1 MRKPINRTWIVVGA
15 VLIQLCI
22 GGIYTWSLFNQPLSD
37 AFVWNKSDVFLTYSI
52 AIFVFAFATMFA
64 GRLQDR
70 VGPRLVATLGILMY
84 GGGLI
89 LTSMISEL
97 WQLYLTYGI
106 LAGAGVGFV
115 YVCPLSTLVKWFP
128 ERKGL
133 ITGIAVGAFGMGSLV
148 FKSVIQYFI
157 ATQGVSQ
164 AFFALGLI
172 STILG
177 LFGASLLRVPA
188 KDQTYKTTS
197 ATATNHQFTPS
208 QMIKTRSFPL
218 IWIMFLFA
226 SASGLLVIGMAKD
239 IGVQLAGLSEEVA
252 ANAVTIIALFNAAGR
267 ISWGSLSDKLGRI
280 RVVTM
285 MFLITA
291 VAMSALSIL
300 SLTYVS
306 FFIALAAIAFCFGGF
321 LAVFPTITNEYF
333 GVKNLGANYGI
344 VYQAYG
350 LAALVGPLIV
360 SAVGS
365 LQMTFLIAAVLTVIG
380 ALITRIT
387 PKTETPDVSSDI
399 LTTQNN

>member
-133 ITGIAVGAFGMGSLV
+133 ITGIA
-148 FKSVIQYFI
+148 
-157 ATQGVSQ
+157 
-164 AFFALGLI
+164 
-172 STILG
+172 
-177 LFGASLLRVPA
+177 
-188 KDQTYKTTS
+188 
-197 ATATNHQFTPS
+197 
-208 QMIKTRSFPL
+208 
-218 IWIMFLFA
+218 
-226 SASGLLVIGMAKD
+226 
-239 IGVQLAGLSEEVA
+239 
-252 ANAVTIIALFNAAGR
+252 
-267 ISWGSLSDKLGRI
+267 
-280 RVVTM
+280 
-285 MFLITA
+285 
-291 VAMSALSIL
+291 
-300 SLTYVS
+300 
-306 FFIALAAIAFCFGGF
+306 
-321 LAVFPTITNEYF
+321 
-333 GVKNLGANYGI
+333 
-344 VYQAYG
+344 
-350 LAALVGPLIV
+350 
-360 SAVGS
+360 
-365 LQMTFLIAAVLTVIG
+365 
-380 ALITRIT
+380 
-387 PKTETPDVSSDI
+387 
-399 LTTQNN
+399 